1 MLSYIQAQAVAYGT
15 NAIESLGTV
24 GSSAI
29 NFGLWGISVIPAW
42 FVIRKIGI
50 EYFGRVALEAEAAA
64 ILEGET
70 TVTPQSEKSPRI

>member
-1 MLSYIQAQAVAYGT
+1 
-15 NAIESLGTV
+15 
-24 GSSAI
+24 
-29 NFGLWGISVIPAW
+29 LWGISVIPAW

-70 TVTPQSEKSPRI
+70 TVTPQSEKSPRIWYGEKK

>member
-1 MLSYIQAQAVAYGT
+1 MLSFIQAQAVAYGT

-50 EYFGRVALEAEAAA
+50 EFGRVALEAEAAA